1 MVDHFRTLIA
11 ALLLA
16 TLWPVT
22 ILAGTPA
29 KTAPPTDPVQD
40 PAMLAAGF
48 LGSHPDLRYRMLGM
62 EKYKQK
68 QYDQALQYFQRA
80 SYYADKPSQ
89 GMVGEMLWNGQ
100 GGEQDRALAYAWMDL
115 AAERGYIGF
124 LGLRERYWEQLSDIE
139 RKRALDEGQAIYAKY
154 GDDAAK
160 PRIARTLRRERR
172 TATGSRTGFV
182 GNLTIIAPGPDGSY
196 QSIDGSK
203 YYDER
208 YWDPEQYQ
216 AWHDSIWMRPR
227 IGLVRVGEIEP
238 ASKVDSRVPPTP
250 SQVDAEEPHTPE
262 PDPVEGP
269 ARR

>member
-1 MVDHFRTLIA
+1 MTVDG
-11 ALLLA
+11 LLA
-16 TLWPVT
+16 RLLDSVPEEADLESMTRPMLELLEAVT
-22 ILAGTPA
+22 
-29 KTAPPTDPVQD
+29 
-40 PAMLAAGF
+40 GF
-48 LGSHPDLRYRMLGM
+48 ESTYLTFIDFER
-62 EKYKQK
+62 
-68 QYDQALQYFQRA
+68 
-80 SYYADKPSQ
+80 
-89 GMVGEMLWNGQ
+89 
-100 GGEQDRALAYAWMDL
+100 GEQTVGFAHNVAELTIPEALTVPWDDTL
-115 AAERGYIGF
+115 C
-124 LGLRERYWEQLSDIE
+124 
-139 RKRALDEGQAIYAKY
+139 KRALDEGQAIYAKY